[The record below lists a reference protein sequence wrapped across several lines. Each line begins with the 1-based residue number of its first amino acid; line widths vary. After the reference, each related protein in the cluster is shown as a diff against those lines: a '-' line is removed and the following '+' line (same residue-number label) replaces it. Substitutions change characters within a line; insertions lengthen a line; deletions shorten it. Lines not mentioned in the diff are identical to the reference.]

1 MKTLNTLFA
10 LVSILAVAPSQE
22 SAPFPP
28 PPPDVSAVTT
38 IAPNGEPGT
47 RIVITGRVFRSDQKT
62 PYAGL
67 VLYFYHTD
75 ASGVY
80 NKTDGSYLRPRL
92 YGWVKT
98 DAEGRYEIRT
108 IKPGSY
114 PRRRE
119 AAHIHV
125 TVKERRATGHWL
137 DSFLF
142 EGDPNL
148 NEEERM
154 QPKKLGRLSPVLR
167 LTECKDGVLCAERDL
182 VIPEG

>member
-1 MKTLNTLFA
+1 MRTLNILFA
-10 LVSILAVAPSQE
+10 LLSILAFAPSQE

-38 IAPNGEPGT
+38 LAPDFEPGT
-47 RIVITGRVFRSDQKT
+47 RIVITGRVLQSDRKT
-62 PYAGL
+62 PCAGL
-67 VLYFYHTD
+67 VLYFYQTD
-75 ASGVY
+75 DSGVY
-80 NKTDGSYLRPRL
+80 NKIDGSYLRPRL

-98 DAEGRYEIRT
+98 DGEGRYEIRT

-114 PRRRE
+114 PRRKE

-125 TVKERRATGHWL
+125 TVKNRPASGRWL

-154 QPKKLGRLSPVLR
+154 QPQKLGRLSPVVR
-167 LTECKDGVLCAERDL
+167 LAKGKDGVLRAERDF
-182 VIPEG
+182 VIPE

>member
-1 MKTLNTLFA
+1 MKTITVILTLMSTIS
-10 LVSILAVAPSQE
+10 VVQSQE

-28 PPPDVSAVTT
+28 APSGVSAVTT
-38 IAPNGEPGT
+38 VAADNEPGT
-47 RIVITGRVFRSDQKT
+47 RIVITGSVFQSDRKT
-62 PYAGL
+62 PYTGL
-67 VLYFYHTD
+67 VLYFYQTD
-75 ASGVY
+75 ATGVY
-80 NKTDGSYLRPRL
+80 NKTDGSYLKPRL

-114 PRRRE
+114 PRRKE

-125 TVKERRATGHWL
+125 TVRRSGPSPRWL

-154 QPKKLGRLSPVLR
+154 QPQKLGRLSPVVR
-167 LTECKDGVLCAERDL
+167 LTKVKDGVLRAERDF